1 MSNINLYVNKRG
13 RYEVLG
19 GVDMEI
25 DNANRNL
32 IILGSGGHGH
42 VVKEI
47 AESMGIF
54 EKIDFLDD
62 NPNCIESIGLCS
74 DNEKFIKDYTYAIPA
89 FGNNKLRMEWIE
101 KLENNSF
108 EVPTLIHPTAYISPS
123 ARVDSGSVIAAK
135 AVINTNTKVE
145 KGCIVS
151 VASIIDHDAIINCG
165 CHIDCGAVVKSYC
178 FIAPLSKIN
187 SDEVIKCD
195 NLSK

>member
-1 MSNINLYVNKRG
+1 MK
-13 RYEVLG
+13 
-19 GVDMEI
+19 I
-25 DNANRNL
+25 DNVNRNL
-32 IILGSGGHGH
+32 IILGAGGHGH
-42 VVKEI
+42 VVKEV

-54 EKIDFLDD
+54 DKIDFLDD
-62 NPNCIESIGLCS
+62 NSNCSEAIGLCS

-89 FGNNKLRMEWIE
+89 FGNNKLRIEWIE
-101 KLENNSF
+101 RLEKNSF
-108 EVPTLIHPTAYISPS
+108 KIPTLIHPTSYISPS
-123 ARVDSGSVIAAK
+123 ATVHSGSVIAAK

-178 FIAPLSKIN
+178 VIAPLSKIN

>member
-1 MSNINLYVNKRG
+1 MKF
-13 RYEVLG
+13 LG

-25 DNANRNL
+25 GNVNRNL
-32 IILGSGGHGH
+32 IILGAGGHGH

-62 NPNCIESIGLCS
+62 NPNCSESIGLCS
-74 DNEKFIKDYTYAIPA
+74 DNEKFIKDYTYAIPS
-89 FGNNKLRMEWIE
+89 FGNNKLRMEWIK

-108 EVPTLIHPTAYISPS
+108 EVPTLIHSTAYISPS
-123 ARVDSGSVIAAK
+123 ARVGSGSVIEAK
-135 AVINTNTKVE
+135 ALINTNTKVE

-151 VASIIDHDAIINCG
+151 VGSIIDHDAIINCG

-178 FIAPLSKIN
+178 VIDPFSKI
-187 SDEVIKCD
+187 SSGEVISHVVKI
-195 NLSK
+195 